1 MALCH
6 VGKGKSGMRLMANEL
21 ILVPADA
28 CAERSAAGIT
38 WPFAD
43 SLPPEKITEI
53 DQAGLSIV
61 TFHNHPEGAERFSA
75 IDDRNDKQLFA
86 SVGNWFDDCR
96 PNGAAIM
103 MPCGKIVSRLVDAKG
118 RFTMIESN
126 AVVGENIRIWKHG
139 GGGKRISQ
147 PMGKGVFNS
156 LRRIW
161 KRGRNSK
168 PASDYGL
175 RILQTFGKG
184 TFDLLRNMRVG
195 VVGCS
200 GTGSIVCELLA
211 RNCIGSL
218 VIVDPDHM
226 EEKNLNRIVNATMA
240 DARKSAPKVEVVKRA
255 IREMEMGTHVD
266 AYHSDTTDTAVVEA
280 LTDCDVLFGC
290 VDSAEGRYHLECIAS
305 AYFIPYFDVGVNLEA
320 GAEGKIEQADAVAH
334 YMHPENADLMSR
346 GGYTSEQVTAE
357 GWRRTNK
364 KHYEE
369 QRAAGYLAAVG
380 EDQPA
385 VISVNM
391 QAACLA
397 FNDFLA
403 RLHHFRLDQNDDFS
417 SQRVRLVHGSY
428 ESSREGNAS
437 TPLFR
442 KYAGMGEKS
451 FLIQQL
457 KGQ

>member
-6 VGKGKSGMRLMANEL
+6 VGKGKNGMRLMAKEL
-21 ILVPADA
+21 ILIPAEN
-28 CAERSAAGIT
+28 CSERTAYGIT

-43 SLPPEKITEI
+43 YLPPEKITEI
-53 DQAGLSIV
+53 DHAGLSVV
-61 TFHNHPEGAERFSA
+61 TFHNHPEGAERFSS
-75 IDDRNDKQLFA
+75 IDDHNDKQLFA
-86 SVGNWFDDCR
+86 SVGNWFDDGR

-118 RFTMIESN
+118 RFTVIESN
-126 AVVGENIRIWKHG
+126 VVVGENIRIWKHG
-139 GGGKRISQ
+139 GDGKQ
-147 PMGKGVFNS
+147 PSG
-156 LRRIW
+156 
-161 KRGRNSK
+161 
-168 PASDYGL
+168 YGL

-184 TFDLLRNMRVG
+184 TFNLLRKMRVG

-200 GTGSIVCELLA
+200 GTGSIMCELLA

-218 VIVDPDHM
+218 VIVDPDHI
-226 EEKNLNRIVNATMA
+226 EEKNLNRIVNSTMK
-240 DARKSAPKVEVVKRA
+240 DARKGAPKVEVAKRA
-255 IREMEMGTHVD
+255 IRDMGMETHVD
-266 AYHSDTTDTAVVEA
+266 AYRSDTADTAVVEA

-357 GWRRTNK
+357 GWRRTNR

-369 QRAAGYLAAVG
+369 QRAAGYLAGVG

-403 RLHHFRLDQNDDFS
+403 RLHHFRLDRNDDFS

-428 ESSREGNAS
+428 ENYREEGGS